1 MVDAVLIGDRIGGKA
16 RPPGSEWWLCRSEA
30 PASPRMT
37 VNWLAIIGRLDLKL
51 TPFPVQAQG
60 GNAQVRKRRVKAW
73 RLPIMAAMPL
83 QSVSA
88 NSSTHDASLYAMLL
102 ARDAR
107 FDGRVFVGVK
117 TTGIYCRPVCRVR
130 TPLARNCRFFDNA
143 PSAEAAGF
151 RPCMRCRP
159 ELAPGLSLV
168 DSSQALAEAAARLI
182 DHAVQHGQNLDIP
195 QIAERMGVT
204 DRHLRRVF
212 LAAHGVAPLDYLST
226 RRLLL
231 AKQLLTDTALPVTA
245 IAHASGFASLRRFNA
260 AFQTRYRMSPSAL
273 RRGREDDDIAP
284 AAHDFTLRLGYRPPY
299 DVAGVLRFFADRAL
313 PGVEAVHGMEI
324 RRTLAWAHSGHLID
338 GWLSYRFMP
347 ERHELHVRVAP
358 QLVPALGSLLPR
370 LRQALDLDAD
380 PAAIAPMLARLPVA
394 AREGVRVPGGL
405 DAFEIAARVI
415 LGQQVTVA
423 AARTLSKRLVE
434 ALGRP
439 VETPFAELHR
449 LFPSAQ
455 AVAEADPERIGK
467 LGIVRQRVR
476 ALQALAGALH
486 EGRIEL
492 HRGAPLLATMA
503 ALRELPGI
511 GEWTVQLIAMR
522 ALAWPDAFPAT
533 DIGVLNA
540 LNTRDLKAVSA
551 TAEDWKPWR
560 AYAVMALWQTLETGT

>member
-1 MVDAVLIGDRIGGKA
+1 
-16 RPPGSEWWLCRSEA
+16 
-30 PASPRMT
+30 
-37 VNWLAIIGRLDLKL
+37 
-51 TPFPVQAQG
+51 
-60 GNAQVRKRRVKAW
+60 
-73 RLPIMAAMPL
+73 MAAML
-83 QSVSA
+83 RL
-88 NSSTHDASLYAMLL
+88 STTTAADTAKDASLYAMLL

-168 DSSQALAEAAARLI
+168 DSSQALAEHAARQI
-182 DHAVQHGQNLDIP
+182 DAAVQQGRDLYIP
-195 QIAERMGVT
+195 EVATRLGVT

-212 LAAHGVAPLDYLST
+212 QAAHGVTPLDYLST

-231 AKQLLTDTALPVTA
+231 AKQLLTDTALPVTE

-260 AFQTRYRMSPSAL
+260 AFQTRYRMSPTAL
-273 RRGREDDDIAP
+273 RRERDGGDTGSTQRDLV
-284 AAHDFTLRLGYRPPY
+284 LRLGYRPPY
-299 DVAGVLRFFADRAL
+299 DVAGVLRFFSDRAL

-324 RRTLAWAHSGHLID
+324 RRTLAWAHGGKVID
-338 GWLSYRFMP
+338 GWLSYGFVP
-347 ERHELHVRVAP
+347 ERHEVHVRVAP

-380 PAAIAPMLARLPVA
+380 PAPIAPMLARLPVPV
-394 AREGVRVPGGL
+394 REGVRVPNGL

-439 VETPFAELHR
+439 IETPFADLQR

-455 AVAEADPERIGK
+455 AVAEADPELIGK

-476 ALQALAGALH
+476 ALQALARALH
-486 EGRIEL
+486 EGQIEL

-533 DIGVLNA
+533 DIGVQSA
-540 LNTRDLKAVSA
+540 LNTRDIKAVSIA
-551 TAEDWKPWR
+551 AEDWKPWR

>member
-1 MVDAVLIGDRIGGKA
+1 MAFMPRLA
-16 RPPGSEWWLCRSEA
+16 A
-30 PASPRMT
+30 PNPDTTR
-37 VNWLAIIGRLDLKL
+37 
-51 TPFPVQAQG
+51 
-60 GNAQVRKRRVKAW
+60 
-73 RLPIMAAMPL
+73 
-83 QSVSA
+83 
-88 NSSTHDASLYAMLL
+88 DASLYAMLL

-168 DSSQALAEAAARLI
+168 DSSQALAEHAARQI
-182 DHAVQHGQNLDIP
+182 DSAVQHGQDLYIP
-195 QIAERMGVT
+195 AVAARLGVT

-212 LAAHGVAPLDYLST
+212 QAAHGVTPLDYLST

-231 AKQLLTDTALPVTA
+231 AKQLLTDTALPVTE

-260 AFQTRYRMSPSAL
+260 AFQTRYRMSPTAL
-273 RRGREDDDIAP
+273 RRERDDGDVGATRHGIV
-284 AAHDFTLRLGYRPPY
+284 LRLGYRPPY
-299 DVAGVLRFFADRAL
+299 DMAGVLRFFADRAL

-324 RRTLAWAHSGHLID
+324 RRTLAWAHSGKLID
-338 GWLSYRFMP
+338 GWLSYRFVP
-347 ERHELHVRVAP
+347 ERHEVHVRVAP

-380 PAAIAPMLARLPVA
+380 PAPIAPMLARLPVQVPV
-394 AREGVRVPGGL
+394 REGVRVPNGL

-439 VETPFAELHR
+439 VQTPFADLQR

-455 AVAEADPERIGK
+455 AVAEADPELIGK
-467 LGIVRQRVR
+467 LGVVRQRVR
-476 ALQALAGALH
+476 ALQALARALH
-486 EGRIEL
+486 EGQIEL
-492 HRGAPLLATMA
+492 HRSAPLEATMA

-540 LNTRDLKAVSA
+540 LGTRDIRAVSA
-551 TAEDWKPWR
+551 AAEDWKPWR